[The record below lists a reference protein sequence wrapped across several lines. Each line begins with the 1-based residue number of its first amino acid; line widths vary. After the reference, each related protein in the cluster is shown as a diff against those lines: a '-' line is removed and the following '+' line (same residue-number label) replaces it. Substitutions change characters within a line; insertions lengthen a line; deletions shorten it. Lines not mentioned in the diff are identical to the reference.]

1 MQSDLMRLLLQ
12 KRRLREALLAGEVVG
27 SASRGCSG
35 EECVW
40 RGGMWY
46 GAVVGW
52 ADGWTRCS

>member
-40 RGGMWY
+40 R
-46 GAVVGW
+46 
-52 ADGWTRCS
+52 